1 MSLDIESYGSPG
13 HVINWEP
20 IPFNLP
26 IQHWSPSSLSK
37 LQRCPR
43 QWQEYYIH
51 GRRERPGESILVGSA
66 VHSAV
71 EMNFG
76 QKIESHEDVA
86 ITELLDYYGST
97 FPVIVEREQERAG
110 EEAKWDT
117 TPARAQERGKAI
129 LAGYQSQVAGRIQ
142 PLAVETAISIDLGLG
157 VPIEGRFDVEREDS
171 VIDLKSGKKATYKP
185 KEDWR
190 IQAVVYGAAKNKPVE
205 FHSATASAVTN
216 KVTIVTPLEAE
227 AMLLQPSVR
236 EREELLR
243 TLKALA
249 ALATSYMAEYGPDE
263 PWPTMG
269 VYHAWACDYC
279 GYRND
284 CPAWQR

>member
-1 MSLDIESYGSPG
+1 
-13 HVINWEP
+13 
-20 IPFNLP
+20 
-26 IQHWSPSSLSK
+26 

-43 QWQEYYIH
+43 QWQEKYIH
-51 GRRERPGESILVGSA
+51 GRRERPGESILIGSA

-76 QKIESHEDVA
+76 QKIDSHEDVP
-86 ITELLDYYGST
+86 IVQLLDYYGSA
-97 FPVIVEREQERAG
+97 FPAIVEREQERAG

-117 TPARAQERGKAI
+117 SPEQAQQRGRAI
-129 LAGYQSQVAGRIQ
+129 LAAYQDQVSPRIQ
-142 PLAVETAISIDLGLG
+142 PLAVEGFVSIDLGLG
-157 VPIEGRFDVEREDS
+157 VPVEGRFDVEREDS
-171 VIDLKSGKKATYKP
+171 VIDLKSGKKAVYKP

-190 IQAVVYGAAKNKPVE
+190 IQATVYGAAKNKPVE
-205 FHSATASAVTN
+205 FHSISASPAKN
-216 KVTIVTPLEAE
+216 LATIVTPLESE
-227 AMLLQPSVR
+227 HLLVQPSTR

-249 ALATSYMAEYGPDE
+249 TLATSYMAEYGPDE

-269 VYHAWACDYC
+269 VWHAWACDYC
-279 GYRND
+279 GFRSD